1 MIRHNL
7 LASVAAA
14 AILALAAPAFAQD
27 IAFSSDKSYP
37 ESVTYSAKQDVFLLG
52 SVTQGLVAKVDEAG
66 AYTSF
71 IADDRLVS
79 TVGLL
84 VDDKSNTLWVTNS
97 DPGAGSRTQA
107 ATQGKLA
114 AIATYDATTG
124 APKAYYDLGG
134 LSEGAHF
141 ANDIALDD
149 AGNVYVTDSFA
160 PVIYKIDTEG
170 KASIFAQSPLFVAGE
185 GFNLNGIAW
194 HQDGYLL
201 VGKYNS
207 GDLYRISTND
217 PSDIQ
222 PVKLA
227 EALVGADGFH
237 LVDGEHLLVAQNL
250 AANRTVELTSTDGW
264 QSATITK
271 DVASELSMPTAAVT
285 AGDDIYVLNSRLD
298 TLFDPDAAK
307 VGDYLLQKF

>member
-1 MIRHNL
+1 MIRRTL
-7 LASVAAA
+7 LASVATA
-14 AILALAAPAFAQD
+14 AILALAAPAFPQD

-37 ESVTYSAKQDVFLLG
+37 ESATYSAKQDVFLLG
-52 SVTQGLVAKVDEAG
+52 SVTQGLVAKVDKAG

-71 IADDRLVS
+71 ITDDRLVS
-79 TVGLL
+79 TIGLL
-84 VDDKSNTLWVTNS
+84 VDDESNTLWVTNS
-97 DPGAGSRTQA
+97 DPGAGARTQT

-149 AGNVYVTDSFA
+149 AGNAYVTDSFA
-160 PVIYKIDTEG
+160 PVIYKIHTAG
-170 KASIFAQSPLFVAGE
+170 KASIFAQSPLFLAGE

-201 VGKYNS
+201 VSKYNS
-207 GDLYRISTND
+207 GELFRISTTD
-217 PSDIQ
+217 PTDIQ
-222 PVKLA
+222 AIKLP
-227 EALVGADGFH
+227 EALVGADGIH
-237 LVDGEHLLVAQNL
+237 LDDGEHLLVAQNL

-285 AGDDIYVLNSRLD
+285 EGDDIYVLNSRLD

-307 VGDYLLQKF
+307 VGDYLLQEF

>member
-1 MIRHNL
+1 MIRRTL
-7 LASVAAA
+7 MASVATAVL
-14 AILALAAPAFAQD
+14 LALVAPALAQD
-27 IAFSSDKSYP
+27 IPFSTDKSYP

-52 SVTQGLVAKVDEAG
+52 SVTQGLVAKVDKAG
-66 AYTSF
+66 AYTPF
-71 IADDRLVS
+71 ISDDRLVS

-84 VDDKSNTLWVTNS
+84 VDDESNTLWVTNS
-97 DPGAGSRTQA
+97 DPGAGARTAA
-107 ATQGKLA
+107 ATQGTLA

-149 AGNVYVTDSFA
+149 AGNAYVTDSFA

-170 KASIFAQSPLFVAGE
+170 KASIFAQDPLFLAGE

-194 HQDGYLL
+194 HEDGYLL

-207 GDLYRISTND
+207 GEMFRISTTD
-217 PSDIQ
+217 PTDIEQ
-222 PVKLA
+222 VKLP

-237 LVDGEHLLVAQNL
+237 LVDGQHLLVAQNL

-264 QSATITK
+264 QSATITHE
-271 DVASELSMPTAAVT
+271 VPSELSMPTAAVT
-285 AGDDIYVLNSRLD
+285 VGDETYVLNSRLD
-298 TLFDPDAAK
+298 TLFDPNAAK
-307 VGDYLLQKF
+307 VGDYLLQQF